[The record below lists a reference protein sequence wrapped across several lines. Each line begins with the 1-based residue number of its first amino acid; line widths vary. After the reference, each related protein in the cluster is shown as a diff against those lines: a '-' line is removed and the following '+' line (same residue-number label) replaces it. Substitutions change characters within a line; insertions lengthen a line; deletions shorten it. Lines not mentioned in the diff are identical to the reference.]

1 MLGIAIP
8 GAAALDPP
16 RHIAGFY
23 VKVSH
28 TDINPQPTHQ
38 WLCSYWGASEDTL
51 PNEAFQQR
59 AQR

>member
-16 RHIAGFY
+16 WHIAGFY

-28 TDINPQPTHQ
+28 TDINPQSTHQ
-38 WLCSYWGASEDTL
+38 WLCSYWGVSEDTL

-59 AQR
+59 AQW